1 MKHVSP
7 SRLKLSEKRIEHI
20 GDDASIQDKQIRFD
34 FTNLQNINN
43 TERKFGSI
51 ENLNL
56 QIDDDKAEFDT
67 VKTDFDKQKQ
77 TQYQNDYVLGLNTTE
92 EQKMTNEQLEIDKK
106 KRDLNRYIINPETL
120 KLKIAQ
126 DQNYQQIFEP
136 VNLNEIYKL
145 EGNEN
150 KDDQSCE
157 SLERGFQIILRKIT
171 QKIPIKIRIKLKFK
185 QFKILKNLRILQN
198 ILKTKVCQNFLEK
211 ISSII
216 QRPKKNKKLAR
227 NKENY
232 RQKNNL
238 KDVLQALIQHSCY
251 AGIQL
256 RSKMDYHQWSCRFR
270 ISCRYYYL
278 LTIIPFDYILESESY
293 NRLGRILRLGK
304 FYRMVKLI
312 RLLRIGKVVK
322 YESLFQ
328 QFVHRLF
335 QLTIGYERLLFLLI
349 MFLTLCHIATCLQIF
364 IAKLE
369 ENQKQSWIFKSN
381 FEDFG
386 DYELYITAFYYTVTT
401 IVTVGYGDITAKTV
415 SEKLVSICLMIIGV
429 VSFSYA
435 SGILTNIINNQDSN
449 SAELVQKIHT
459 LQVIKQKYKIKPELI
474 KKIKDWLKYY
484 HQKTLF
490 DVTAFM
496 DDLPNGLK
504 TKLAVEANHQ
514 LCDSI
519 DFLKRQDQ
527 QFILWVFPL
536 LKPFFVPQYDY
547 IYKDGDEI
555 LEIYFLESGEAAF
568 VLQKF
573 IDDIYINI
581 EQGNYF
587 GDIDLI
593 YDPRILERK
602 RLKQTNISS
611 SSHQSDYTKSI
622 ISEKY
627 FKNKYFSQELEEN
640 PTPQRSQS
648 SISKR
653 KSSYPDLYQKSK
665 QKKIYESANQNY
677 QKKSYKENKNQI
689 TKNDHLNKDNNTADL
704 GERVDKIEILVKDLL
719 SNVGKVYNAIIEIR
733 DKAV

>member
-92 EQKMTNEQLEIDKK
+92 EQKMTNEQLENDKK

-126 DQNYQQIFEP
+126 DQKYQQIFEP

-150 KDDQSCE
+150 KDLCKDYFE
-157 SLERGFQIILRKIT
+157 NQIK
-171 QKIPIKIRIKLKFK
+171 QKIGKALADHFNKNYRKDLKQNQDKTEVQAIKDPQKSQDFAEHIKSKGLSELF
-185 QFKILKNLRILQN
+185 
-198 ILKTKVCQNFLEK
+198 E
-211 ISSII
+211 
-216 QRPKKNKKLAR
+216 KNKLNNTEAKD
-227 NKENY
+227 K
-232 RQKNNL
+232 QKTGQEQREFQTE
-238 KDVLQALIQHSCY
+238 KQPK
-251 AGIQL
+251 G
-256 RSKMDYHQWSCRFR
+256 
-270 ISCRYYYL
+270 YL

-587 GDIDLI
+587 GDIDLV

-704 GERVDKIEILVKDLL
+704 GERVDKIEILVKNLL